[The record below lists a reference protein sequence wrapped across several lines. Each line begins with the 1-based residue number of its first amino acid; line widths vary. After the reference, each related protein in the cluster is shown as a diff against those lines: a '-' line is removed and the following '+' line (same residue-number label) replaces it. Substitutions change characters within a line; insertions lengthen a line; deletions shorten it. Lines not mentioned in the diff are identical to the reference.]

1 MLEDKPAVSQTDLV
15 KRISELR
22 NPSEP
27 DAPTEEA
34 EPVDV
39 SVEGETS
46 EIPEEEVTESEEE
59 AETLETSGDVEESQE
74 ADELVYEIDGEEIT
88 LSQIQTWKKGHMQ
101 EADYTKKSQANSD
114 LRKTMEAE
122 LLSLQERG
130 SGLQT
135 LIDSLEGSIN
145 ADITDEHLAQLL
157 EDDDT
162 GEYLRLTEK
171 KKSRLSKLDEA
182 KTERSKLKSERL
194 TAKQQAGNKGLID
207 LNPSWYKDGQLTQS
221 GKDDQALLEKHAK
234 DNGFTAD
241 EINLALSSG
250 KLMQAMIDAEKLKAK
265 VSKAPALSKKVR
277 TAPTIIK
284 GKQRQVSNL
293 DKQIQDAQSRLKK
306 SGRVED
312 AVALRQLK
320 RQRSG

>member
-1 MLEDKPAVSQTDLV
+1 MLEEKPAVSQADLA

-27 DAPTEEA
+27 SEPTEEA
-34 EPVDV
+34 KPVDV
-39 SVEGETS
+39 SVEDETS

-59 AETLETSGDVEESQE
+59 AETLEATGAVEESQE
-74 ADELVYEIDGEEIT
+74 TEDVVYDIAGEEIS
-88 LSQIQTWKKGHMQ
+88 LSQILSWKKGNMQ
-101 EADYTKKSQANSD
+101 EADYTQKSQANAD
-114 LRKTMEAE
+114 LRKSLEAE
-122 LLSLQERG
+122 KLSLQERG

-145 ADITDEHLAQLL
+145 ADITDDHLAQLL

-171 KKSRLSKLDEA
+171 KKLRLSKLDAA

-194 TAKQQAGNKGLID
+194 TATQQAGNKSLID
-207 LNPSWYKDGQLTQS
+207 LNPSWTKDGQLTQA
-221 GKDDQALLEKHAK
+221 GQDDQALLLKHAK
-234 DNGFTAD
+234 DNGFTQA
-241 EINLALSSG
+241 EIDAALSSG
-250 KLMQAMIDAEKLKAK
+250 KIMQAMINAEKLKAK
-265 VSKAPALSKKVR
+265 VAKAPALSKKVR

-293 DKQIQDAQSRLKK
+293 DKQIQDASARLKK
-306 SGRVED
+306 TGRTED
-312 AVALRQLK
+312 AVALRKLK
-320 RQRSG
+320 RQRTG